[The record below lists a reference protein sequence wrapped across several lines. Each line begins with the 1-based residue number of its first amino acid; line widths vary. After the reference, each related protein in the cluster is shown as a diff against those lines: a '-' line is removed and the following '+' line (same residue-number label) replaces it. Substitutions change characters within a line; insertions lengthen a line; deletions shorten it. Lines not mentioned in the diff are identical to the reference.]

1 MKISL
6 NKNVIIKDYE
16 TKGLL
21 IDVERADYRKVN
33 SSGLTISKFLNK
45 YGEISVEELLL
56 KLSDLYELPEEV
68 FGEEVQQFLDD
79 MIEKGFFVKDGDYS
93 RIETEETICH
103 QTSNGIWIKVTN
115 RCNLRCS
122 YCYADSGE
130 GEANELTIEEIE
142 NLLIELKPKN
152 YNKIVITGGDPLMR
166 KDIVEI
172 LKTCKKY
179 GKVQILTNGTI
190 GNAELYR
197 EIMEIVD
204 AIQIS
209 LDSYEEIHHD
219 KNRGK
224 GSFVRAVNT
233 VKTLTHINNKKV
245 IVAMTPNLGIV
256 FDSNYFVDEW
266 NMKMVEKA
274 MSRFYKTWNHLRFY
288 SYIEQFKIA
297 KSKKVKELSKG
308 MQMKLMLAC
317 AFSYDSKL
325 LILDE
330 PTSGLDPVSR
340 DELLEIIEKYVE
352 DGKHSVLFSTHITS
366 DLEKVADYITYI
378 NYGELIY
385 SGEKKKLLE
394 EFYVIRNVR
403 EEIPIGIREK
413 LIGVRKTKDGV
424 QALLKKEYIKE
435 ISGLGRIE
443 KATLDDIVVFTSK
456 GE

>member
-245 IVAMTPNLGIV
+245 IVAMTPTPDYMPDIV
-256 FDSNYFVDEW
+256 EMIKFCLNMNVRQLHINRFVPYGRAKTFENKL
-266 NMKMVEKA
+266 NMEQ
-274 MSRFYKTWNHLRFY
+274 FYKWVDRGYDFLRN
-288 SYIEQFKIA
+288 I
-297 KSKKVKELSKG
+297 
-308 MQMKLMLAC
+308 
-317 AFSYDSKL
+317 
-325 LILDE
+325 
-330 PTSGLDPVSR
+330 
-340 DELLEIIEKYVE
+340 
-352 DGKHSVLFSTHITS
+352 
-366 DLEKVADYITYI
+366 YI
-378 NYGELIY
+378 NYYKQNKEFIFNIDVSNDLCNQVY
-385 SGEKKKLLE
+385 SKGRKTSCGVNCNQISIDSNGNVYLCPSLHIE
-394 EFYVIRNVR
+394 EFELGNIRTDNIT
-403 EEIPIGIREK
+403 EIMEK
-413 LIGVRKTKDGV
+413 SKQKYGEIDVEMLSKCKNC
-424 QALLKKEYIKE
+424 EIKYYC
-435 ISGLGRIE
+435 GRGCRAIAFNE
-443 KATLDDIVVFTSK
+443 TGDLYGQERNCDNYRNRVFDLMLQ
-456 GE
+456 

>member
-79 MIEKGFFVKDGDYS
+79 MIDKGFFVKDGDYS

-245 IVAMTPNLGIV
+245 IVAMTPTPDYMPDIVEMIKFCLNMNVRQLHINRFVPYGRAKTFENKLNMEQFYKWVDRGYDFLRNILHIEEFELGNIRTDNITEIMEKSKQKYGEIDVEILSKCKNCEIKYYCGGGCRAIAFNETGDLYGQERNCDNYRNRV
-256 FDSNYFVDEW
+256 FD
-266 NMKMVEKA
+266 
-274 MSRFYKTWNHLRFY
+274 
-288 SYIEQFKIA
+288 
-297 KSKKVKELSKG
+297 
-308 MQMKLMLAC
+308 LML
-317 AFSYDSKL
+317 
-325 LILDE
+325 
-330 PTSGLDPVSR
+330 
-340 DELLEIIEKYVE
+340 
-352 DGKHSVLFSTHITS
+352 
-366 DLEKVADYITYI
+366 
-378 NYGELIY
+378 
-385 SGEKKKLLE
+385 
-394 EFYVIRNVR
+394 
-403 EEIPIGIREK
+403 
-413 LIGVRKTKDGV
+413 
-424 QALLKKEYIKE
+424 Q
-435 ISGLGRIE
+435 
-443 KATLDDIVVFTSK
+443 
-456 GE
+456 